1 MKVQQ
6 LPYYFSLLSSS
17 TSAFEPVL
25 DIGVDLCASNSLLS
39 QYNPFCT
46 RPNAPELQLPIID
59 GSPSKAQ
66 QVLGSSSHEHNHE
79 HHHSHDFDAQSSWTV
94 KPRCLRQHNETERY
108 CVYTD
113 RTFASNRGI
122 SIVTNADHSPSIL
135 QLPAFTNEGILVG
148 SNSETDPRYEQRPIP
163 GKGLGLVATRPIHRG
178 EELFRSTPVLILEED
193 VYEGFQDDDRTSFY
207 HTAIKQLPKAANKKF
222 HDLMGHFGGDPVED
236 KINTNCFAIEMI
248 VGEDGETVSST
259 AVFPEM
265 SVCLPSHTTH
275 HSPHH

>member
-6 LPYYFSLLSSS
+6 LPYYFSLLSFS
-17 TSAFEPVL
+17 TSALEPVL
-25 DIGVDLCASNSLLS
+25 DIGVDLCTSTSPLS

-66 QVLGSSSHEHNHE
+66 QVLGSSSHEHQ
-79 HHHSHDFDAQSSWTV
+79 HSYDFDAELSWTV
-94 KPRCLRQHNETERY
+94 KPRCIPHHNESEKY

-113 RTFASNRGI
+113 QTFASNRGI
-122 SIVTNADHSPSIL
+122 SIFINADHSPGIL
-135 QLPAFTNEGILVG
+135 QLPAFTNPSILAG
-148 SNSETDPRYEQRPIP
+148 SNAETDPRYEQRPIP

-178 EELFRSTPVLILEED
+178 EELFRSTPVLILEDD
-193 VYEGFQDDDRTSFY
+193 VYEGLLEKDRTPFY
-207 HTAIKQLPKAANKKF
+207 HIAIKQLPKVAKRMF

-236 KINTNCFAIEMI
+236 KINTNCFAVEMI
-248 VGEDGETVSST
+248 VGEDGETASST

-265 SVCLPSHTTH
+265 SVCLPSPDSH
-275 HSPHH
+275 HSLHH